1 MTKVRSMSDARDSS
15 VVEHLPQ
22 NSAESGLIQAEAAH
36 VVVSAG
42 SLLRQAREAAGLHIA
57 ALAVSLKVPVKK
69 LEALEADRFDL
80 LPDAVFVRALASSVC
95 RNLKID
101 TAPIL
106 ERLPRTSNPN
116 LAYQGTGINTPFRAA
131 GDGPGPSIWAQV
143 SRPAVLAGLVL
154 LFGALVLVLLPTIK
168 TGVDV
173 NSPDA
178 ALKAMN
184 TLPSMLGATEVVAET
199 VFPPASAT
207 RPPVST
213 VSLSSTDVGSSK
225 SVSVSTL
232 PSMAASSSSLQIPV
246 LQPSAMQ
253 ALVLPASPA
262 SAVASVTSTG
272 IVVFTAKGTS
282 WVEVTDSKG
291 VVVLRRTLSAGEVAG
306 ASGALPLAAI
316 VGRADATQVQI
327 RGNAFDMSAVAKDN
341 VARFEVK

>member
-1 MTKVRSMSDARDSS
+1 MTKVHLMSDVRDSS
-15 VVEHLPQ
+15 VVEHLPLHP
-22 NSAESGLIQAEAAH
+22 AESSVIAADAAPAA
-36 VVVSAG
+36 VSAG

-95 RNLKID
+95 RTLKID
-101 TAPIL
+101 TAPVL
-106 ERLPRTSNPN
+106 ERLPQTSSPK
-116 LAYQGTGINTPFRAA
+116 LAYQGMGINAPFRAP
-131 GDGPGPSIWAQV
+131 GDGPGPSLWAQV

-154 LFGALVLVLLPTIK
+154 LLGALVLVLLPAVK
-168 TGVDV
+168 TGVDA

-178 ALKAMN
+178 APKAMN
-184 TLPSMLGATEVVAET
+184 MPPVMPAAMEIIAEA
-199 VFPPASAT
+199 VSA
-207 RPPVST
+207 RAPVPNPPVST
-213 VSLSSTDVGSSK
+213 VALSSSDVGS
-225 SVSVSTL
+225 
-232 PSMAASSSSLQIPV
+232 PSMVAPSS
-246 LQPSAMQ
+246 
-253 ALVLPASPA
+253 LPASASAALQALAVPAGPA
-262 SAVASVTSTG
+262 SAVSPVTSTG
-272 IVVFTAKGTS
+272 IVVFTAKGAS

-327 RGNAFDMSAVAKDN
+327 RGNTFDLTAVAKDN